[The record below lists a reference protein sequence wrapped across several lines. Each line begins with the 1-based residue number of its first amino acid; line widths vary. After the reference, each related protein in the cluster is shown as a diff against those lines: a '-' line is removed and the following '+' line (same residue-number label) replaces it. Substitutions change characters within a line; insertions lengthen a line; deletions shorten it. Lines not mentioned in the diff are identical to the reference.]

1 MRFFTIVS
9 VAALVLA
16 VLGSLARERRMEQ
29 GMCFGAAGQSSGVS
43 AEGERTVAL
52 EKATFGAGC
61 FWGVEAAFRKVD
73 GVVDTAVG
81 YSGGHTPNPTYEDVC
96 SHTTGH
102 AEVVQVTFDP
112 ARVSYEELLEVFWRI
127 HDPTQVNRQG
137 PDIGD
142 QYRSVIFYHSGEQRR
157 IAEESR
163 AALEASGR
171 LSRPVAT
178 KIEPAQTFWRAEEY
192 HQRYYEKRGIT
203 SGCAR
208 G

>member
-1 MRFFTIVS
+1 MKFFTIVS

-29 GMCFGAAGQSSGVS
+29 RMRFGAAGQSSPVS
-43 AEGERTVAL
+43 VEGERTVAL

-81 YSGGHTPNPTYEDVC
+81 YSGGHTTNPTYEDVC